1 MADKDIQKQID
12 DINVKLDEILVCA
25 TQQRL
30 RSERLDD
37 LVSDFSIIGKDAFT
51 STVTELEKQGIELNV
66 DDIKHLTFKLIRNI
80 DKFTDVIS
88 TFESAHDLL
97 KDLGPVA
104 REVIIDVIKKL
115 HELEQKGYFEFF
127 GEVSK
132 IFDNIISHYSVDD
145 VRLLADNIVTI
156 LDTIKNLTQ
165 PEMLQAMNNAVYI
178 YQKLDIENI
187 PEYSMWKAMRE
198 MRTPEM
204 KKGIGFLITF
214 MKNLSGD
221 RAIAEES
228 ISN

>member
-12 DINVKLDEILVCA
+12 EINGKLDEILVCA

-30 RSERLDD
+30 RSARLDD
-37 LVSDFSIIGKDAFT
+37 LVSDLSIIGKDAFS
-51 STVTELEKQGIELNV
+51 STVTELDKQGIELNV
-66 DDIKHLTFKLIRNI
+66 DDIKHLAFKLIKNV
-80 DKFTDVIS
+80 DKFTDVVT

-127 GEVSK
+127 REVGNV
-132 IFDNIISHYSVDD
+132 FDNIITHYSTED

-178 YQKLDIENI
+178 YQKLDIEDI
-187 PEYSMWKAMRE
+187 PEYSMWKAMKE

-204 KKGIGFLITF
+204 KKGIGFMITF
-214 MKNLSGD
+214 LKNLSGD
-221 RAIAEES
+221 KAITEKS